1 MLRIP
6 GYSCKTRVSE
16 SRHALIYRGT
26 RLVDG
31 QPVILKQLAADY
43 PTPQA
48 QAGLRHEFELT
59 RRASASGAVSAA
71 LELLEYQG
79 RQVLVLEDIGGS
91 DLAELLAAGPLALD
105 DFFDWALAIVRA
117 LARLHRLRIAHNDLN
132 PRNIVCNCTTG
143 SLRLTDLGIAT
154 AFGAVQGSDSRLE
167 GSLTY
172 LAPEQSGRT
181 GRHQDYRSDFYAL
194 GVTFYEMLAGEPP
207 FRAQD
212 PLELVHAHL
221 AMRAPSLVERVPTVP
236 PMLAAL
242 VDKLMAKAAEE
253 RYQGCFGILRD
264 LQRCQAAHRAGERTP
279 FALGEQDPPAR
290 LVPVRT
296 LQGRGAPLRLLEEAL
311 ARATLGRSEAV
322 FVSGQS
328 GVGKS
333 ALVQAFVRRQGDRV
347 LLAHGKF
354 ETLGNGVP
362 YGALRQ
368 AVREL
373 VEIGQT
379 LDEAFA
385 DRLVEALGGNAGV
398 LTEVSPELASW
409 LGPQAP
415 VAELPPLQA
424 EQRFDEAV
432 IALLLAFAADS
443 RPLLLWLDDLQW
455 ADSPSLRLIERLL
468 ARGDQGPL
476 LLVATHR
483 EEQLAGSA
491 LERLLGAALIRNVS
505 LGPLSR
511 VEIERLIAELLPA
524 PAEDQAALASLCLD
538 KTLGNPF
545 FIEQLLRSLQQ
556 EGLLEFDGE
565 TGQWHWELARLQA
578 LDVYD
583 NVVDFMVGKLKDLPA
598 ATSQLL
604 QWAACLGTHFSS
616 DRLAALMAES
626 PADIRRRCQSLVQE
640 GLLTE
645 PEGGQAGEQTP
656 THYSFLH
663 DQVRH
668 AAHSLLAPAER
679 ERVHLRAGQ
688 LYLAEGSATRL
699 DAVSHLNLAVALI
712 ETPAERLQL
721 LELNLDAARKARQA
735 NAYPAAQDFLRT
747 AVALIDAA
755 AWESRHALLFQLHR
769 EWAEVAH
776 LCGDATEALRICELL
791 LPRARSTFEEA
802 GVRALQIDL
811 YSGLGRFTEALT
823 VAKAGI
829 QALDEPWPEAP
840 DAINQAIGAD
850 SAEVEAWLATRN
862 PAALL
867 DLPRMEDP
875 RAQLLIRLLGLLWG
889 PAINVDLPMSLLAV
903 MRIVKL
909 SIQYGNGDLSPFGYA
924 NYGSLLSAFH
934 GRYELGYQVGRL
946 AVDLVDRTGNLP
958 LKCKVYTM
966 FAVTN
971 SPWSS
976 PIADN
981 VALLREALAAG
992 QRTGEIIFTAY
1003 SAFHILKHLQ
1013 HAGAPLDDILGE
1025 TAEIERILLGIGDP
1039 NTLEIFTILR
1049 QSLRLLQGLT
1059 PSQETWDEEG
1069 QDEAALVR
1077 QMQDSGHVLCL
1088 NYYDFNKMQAAL
1100 LFRRLPQARQHAE
1113 AMEAS
1118 LAASFG
1124 WFSIAEHAF
1133 YQALI
1138 LLAEGELA
1146 GETLAKI
1153 ETAQERLSG
1162 WAAHCPE
1169 NFAHKRDLVAAER
1182 ARREGRAD
1190 AAMDLYEQALESA
1203 RLHGFRQGAALAE
1216 ELYGRFWLEQQRP
1229 RIARA
1234 YLQDAQRSY
1243 LHWGAAAKA
1252 QALENEFPHWLRV
1265 AEATPLTVQRTQAQS
1280 TSDIMRLDWLS
1291 VLKSL
1296 QTISN
1301 ELALDQLLARMM
1313 RIILEEGGAQH
1324 GLLLLPEGGR
1334 WLVQASVCSGA
1345 AEPKVL
1351 QGLPLALN
1359 EQDAGEGLV
1368 PLTLVSHVIRHR
1380 EPVILDDAA
1389 RAGRFVRDAYMRAR
1403 RPRSVCCLPVLRQN
1417 RLIGILYLE
1426 NNLLAQA
1433 FTPGRLQVLSILATQ
1448 AAISLEHAQIYE
1460 TLEQRVGERTLEL
1473 DQARIRAEE
1482 AAAAKSLFLATMSHE
1497 IRTPL
1502 NAVIGLSRLT
1512 LGTRLSGEQRGHVG
1526 KILDSGETL
1535 LSVINDVLDYSRNE
1549 AGGTQL
1555 EQLGFNLAKVLER
1568 TLNLCALKAHEKGV
1582 ELVLDCGPDIPLAL
1596 EGDPLRLQQ
1605 VLVNLLSN
1613 AVKFTERGH
1622 VLIRVGA
1629 VCEAGRAHFSLAV
1642 EDTGIGLTEAQQ
1654 AQLFQPFTQADG
1666 SISRR
1671 YGGTGLGLAI
1681 SRQLTELMGGTL
1693 DVHSEAGRGSC
1704 FTLRLTLPVV
1714 GEPERLP
1721 SQTPRQVLLVD
1732 DHGLARR
1739 TLGQRLREL
1748 GMQVVE
1754 AESTEQALAAMATS
1768 VFELAIVD
1776 WRLGGEDGL
1785 ALARQLR
1792 ARQPELAVTL
1802 LASPYEAEEVRSL
1815 GEDLPGLE
1823 LLDKPVTGPAVQR
1836 LLSGLGLAPVAAPT
1850 VGQSVVDLQGIR
1862 LLLVDDNAINRQVV
1876 IGFLQGS
1883 GILIDVA
1890 EDGQAALDQLE
1901 QQRYDL
1907 VLMDVHMPR
1916 LDGLSA
1922 TRELRT
1928 RPALA
1933 GLPVIAM
1940 TANGLPGDRERCLD
1954 AGMNDH
1960 LVKPLDP
1967 AELFRIIAAWANL
1980 EQLQRA
1986 ERKAVEEVVEV
1997 KEIGVLARA
2006 RASAVLEPES
2016 ALRLLRGSAELY
2028 EQLIRDFRV
2037 QQAELPGR
2045 ISAWRAADDV
2055 TALFE
2060 CAHGLQATAAYV
2072 GAIDLQEAAQR
2083 LTNRIRLAQPIG
2095 EDVRRLHA
2103 EAERCLA
2110 SLDEILVEVA
2120 GGEEGTV
2127 EELEALLE
2135 RLIALLQTSDFAAEE
2150 VLDTLLRAC
2159 VSTPHSADVVRIRE
2173 WVNEVEFEHAA
2184 DATADLLR
2192 RVRQA
2197 GQRSS

>member
-221 AMRAPSLVERVPTVP
+221 AMCAPSLVERVPTVP

-253 RYQGCFGILRD
+253 RYQGCFGILHD
-264 LQRCQAAHRAGERTP
+264 LQRCQAAHQAGERTP

-311 ARATLGRSEAV
+311 ARATLGRIEAV
-322 FVSGQS
+322 FVSGHS

-333 ALVQAFVRRQGDRV
+333 ALVQAFVRRQGERV

-354 ETLGNGVP
+354 ETLGSGAP
-362 YGALRQ
+362 YGPLRQ

-379 LDEAFA
+379 LGEAFA
-385 DRLVEALGGNAGV
+385 DRLIEALGGNAGV
-398 LTEVSPELASW
+398 LTDVSPELASW

-415 VAELPPLQA
+415 VAELPPQQA

-432 IALLLAFAADS
+432 LALLLAFAADT

-455 ADSPSLRLIERLL
+455 ADSASLRLIERLL

-491 LERLLGAALIRNVS
+491 LERLLGAALIRTLS

-524 PAEDQAALASLCLD
+524 PEEDQAALAGLCLD

-583 NVVDFMVGKLKDLPA
+583 NVVDFMVGKLQDLPA

-668 AAHSLLAPAER
+668 AAHSLLAPAAR

-747 AVALIDAA
+747 AVALIDEA
-755 AWESRHALLFQLHR
+755 AWKSRHVLLFQLYR

-776 LCGDATEALRICELL
+776 LCGDANEALRICEEL
-791 LPRARSTFEEA
+791 LPRARTTFEEA

-829 QALDEPWPEAP
+829 QVLDEPWPEAP
-840 DAINQAIGAD
+840 DDINQAIGAD
-850 SAEVEAWLATRN
+850 SAEVEAWLAARN

-1182 ARREGRAD
+1182 ARREGRVD

-1216 ELYGRFWLEQQRP
+1216 ELYGRFWLEQRRP
-1229 RIARA
+1229 RIART

-1252 QALENEFPHWLRV
+1252 QALENEFPHWLRA
-1265 AEATPLTVQRTQAQS
+1265 AEATALTVQRTQGQS
-1280 TSDIMRLDWLS
+1280 TSEMMRLDWLS

-1334 WLVQASVCSGA
+1334 WLVQASIGSGG

-1359 EQDAGEGLV
+1359 EQDAGESLV

-1389 RAGRFVRDAYMRAR
+1389 RAGRFVRDAYIRAR
-1403 RPRSVCCLPVLRQN
+1403 RPRSVCCLPVLRQG

-1433 FTPGRLQVLSILATQ
+1433 FTPGRLQVLGILATQ

-1460 TLEQRVGERTLEL
+1460 TLEQRVDERTREL

-1768 VFELAIVD
+1768 VFELAVVD
-1776 WRLGGEDGL
+1776 WRLGAEDGL

-1823 LLDKPVTGPAVQR
+1823 LLDKPATGPAVQR

-1997 KEIGVLARA
+1997 KEVGVLARA

-2016 ALRLLRGSAELY
+2016 ALRLLRGSAQLY

-2072 GAIDLQEAAQR
+2072 GALDLQEAAQR

-2135 RLIALLQTSDFAAEE
+2135 RLVGLLQTSDFAAEE

-2197 GQRSS
+2197 GSRSR

>member
-1 MLRIP
+1 MVKIP
-6 GYSCKTRVSE
+6 GYSCTARVSE
-16 SRHALIYRGT
+16 TRHALIYRGT
-26 RLVDG
+26 RLADG
-31 QPVILKQLAADY
+31 QPVILKLLAADY

-48 QAGLRHEFELT
+48 QAALRQEFELT

-71 LELLEYQG
+71 LELLEHEG
-79 RQVLVLEDIGGS
+79 RQVLVLEDIGGT
-91 DLAELLAAGPLALD
+91 DLAALLAERPLALD
-105 DFFDWALAIVRA
+105 EFFDWALAIVTA

-132 PRNIVCNCTTG
+132 PRNIVCNTATG
-143 SLRLTDLGIAT
+143 TLRLTDLGIAT
-154 AFGAVQGSDSRLE
+154 VFGTVSGTEARLE

-194 GVTFYEMLAGEPP
+194 GVTFYEMLCGEPP

-221 AMRAPSLVERVPTVP
+221 AMRAPSLVERVPGIP
-236 PMLAAL
+236 PRLALL

-264 LQRCQAAHRAGERTP
+264 LRLCQAALQTGNDP
-279 FALGEQDPPAR
+279 DFVLGELDPPAR
-290 LVPVRT
+290 LVPTRV
-296 LQGRGAPLRLLEEAL
+296 LQGRSAALQLLEEAL
-311 ARATLGRSEAV
+311 GRAAFGRIEAV
-322 FVSGQS
+322 FVSGSS

-333 ALVQAFVRRQGDRV
+333 ALVQAFARRQGERLV
-347 LLAHGKF
+347 MAHGKF
-354 ETLGNGVP
+354 DTLGSGVP

-368 AVREL
+368 ALKEL
-373 VEIGQT
+373 VEIGQA
-379 LDEAFA
+379 LDGDFA
-385 DRLVEALGGNAGV
+385 ERLVKALDGNAVV
-398 LTEVSPELASW
+398 LTDVSTELGAW
-409 LGPQAP
+409 LGPQPP
-415 VAELPPLQA
+415 VAELPPPQA
-424 EQRFDEAV
+424 EQRFDETM
-432 IALLLAFAADS
+432 IALLLAFASGA

-455 ADSPSLRLIERLL
+455 ADSASLRLVERLL
-468 ARGDQGPL
+468 SHGVQGPVM
-476 LLVATHR
+476 LVATHR
-483 EEQLAGSA
+483 EEQLAGTD
-491 LERLLGAALIRNVS
+491 LEKLRDTTQVRTLS
-505 LGPLSR
+505 LEPLSR

-524 PAEDQAALASLCLD
+524 PAEAQAALAGLCLD

-565 TGQWHWELARLQA
+565 RGQWHWELPRLQA
-578 LDVYD
+578 LEVYD
-583 NVVDFMVGKLKDLPA
+583 NVVDFMVGKLQDLPA
-598 ATSQLL
+598 STAELL
-604 QWAACLGTHFSS
+604 QWAACLGTSFSS
-616 DRLAALMAES
+616 DRLARLMAEA
-626 PADIRRRCQSLVQE
+626 PADIRRRCQALVQE

-645 PEGGQAGEQTP
+645 AETEAAEQAP
-656 THYSFLH
+656 TTYGFPH

-668 AAHSLLAPAER
+668 AAHSLLAPADR

-688 LYLAEGSATRL
+688 LYLAEGGAARL
-699 DAVSHLNLAVALI
+699 DAVPHLNLALALI
-712 ETPAERLQL
+712 EAPAERLQL
-721 LELNLDAARKARQA
+721 LELNLEAARKARQA
-735 NAYPAAQDFLRT
+735 NAYPAALGLLRT
-747 AVALIDAA
+747 AVTLIDEA
-755 AWESRHALLFQLHR
+755 AWSGRHVLLFQLHR

-776 LCGDATEALRICELL
+776 LCGDASEALRICELL
-791 LPRARSTFEEA
+791 LPRARTSLEEA

-811 YSGLGRFTEALT
+811 YSGLGRFGDALA
-823 VAKAGI
+823 VGVAGI
-829 QALDEPWPEAP
+829 QVLGEPWPQAP
-840 DAINQAIGAD
+840 ADIQQAIGAD
-850 SAEVEAWLATRN
+850 SAEVEAWLAERT
-862 PAALL
+862 PQALL
-867 DLPRMEDP
+867 DLPRMEEP

-934 GRYELGYQVGRL
+934 GRYALGYQVGRL

-976 PIADN
+976 PIVDN

-992 QRTGEIIFTAY
+992 QRSGEIIFTAY

-1013 HAGAPLDDILGE
+1013 HAGAPLDDILAEAG
-1025 TAEIERILLGIGDP
+1025 EIERILRGIGDP
-1039 NTLEIFTILR
+1039 NTLEIYTILC

-1059 PSQETWDEEG
+1059 PGQERWDEEG

-1118 LAASFG
+1118 LAATFG

-1138 LLAEGELA
+1138 LLAEGELSDA
-1146 GETLAKI
+1146 SLAKVQ
-1153 ETAQERLSG
+1153 AARERLAG
-1162 WAAHCPE
+1162 WASHCPE
-1169 NFAHKRDLVAAER
+1169 NFAHKRDLVDAEL
-1182 ARREGRAD
+1182 ARREGRAS
-1190 AAMDLYEQALESA
+1190 AAMDLYEQALTSA
-1203 RLHGFRQGAALAE
+1203 RLHGFRQSAALTE
-1216 ELYGRFWLEQQRP
+1216 ELYGRFWLEQSRP
-1229 RIARA
+1229 RIART

-1252 QALENEFPHWLRV
+1252 QALENEFPHWLR
-1265 AEATPLTVQRTQAQS
+1265 APDTGALTVQRTQGHVTAEM
-1280 TSDIMRLDWLS
+1280 MRLDWLS

-1313 RIILEEGGAQH
+1313 RIILEEGGAQQ

-1334 WLVQASVCSGA
+1334 WLVQASVSGSA
-1345 AEPKVL
+1345 AEPRVL
-1351 QGLPLALN
+1351 QGLPVALG
-1359 EQDAGEGLV
+1359 EQDASESQV
-1368 PLTLVSHVIRHR
+1368 PLTLVAHVIRNR

-1389 RAGRFVRDAYMRAR
+1389 RAGGFVRDAYIRAR
-1403 RPRSVCCLPVLRQN
+1403 RPRSVCCLPVLRQS

-1460 TLEQRVGERTLEL
+1460 TLEQRVAERTREV

-1482 AAAAKSLFLATMSHE
+1482 AGAAKSLFLATMSHE

-1512 LGTRLSGEQRGHVG
+1512 LGTRLSSEQRGHVG

-1535 LSVINDVLDYSRNE
+1535 LGVINDVLDYSRNE

-1555 EQLGFNLAKVLER
+1555 ERLSFNLGKVLER

-1613 AVKFTERGH
+1613 AVKFTEHGH

-1629 VCEAGRAHFSLAV
+1629 TCEGGRAHFSLAV

-1681 SRQLTELMGGTL
+1681 SRQLTELMGGSL

-1721 SQTPRQVLLVD
+1721 SQMPRRVLLVD
-1732 DHGLARR
+1732 DHSLARR
-1739 TLGQRLREL
+1739 IFGQRLREL

-1754 AESTEQALAAMATS
+1754 AESGEQALALVAKGAQA
-1768 VFELAIVD
+1768 FDLACVD
-1776 WRLGGEDGL
+1776 WRLGAEDGL
-1785 ALARQLR
+1785 LLARRLR
-1792 ARQPELAVTL
+1792 ERQAELALTI

-1815 GEDLPGLE
+1815 GEDLVGLE
-1823 LLDKPVTGPAVQR
+1823 LLDKPVTSPALQR
-1836 LLSGLGLAPVAAPT
+1836 LLSGLGLAPAMPPVL
-1850 VGQSVVDLQGIR
+1850 VQSPVDLQGIR

-1876 IGFLQGS
+1876 IGFLQGT
-1883 GILIDVA
+1883 GILIEVA
-1890 EDGQAALDQLE
+1890 EDGQAAIERLE
-1901 QQRYDL
+1901 TERYDL

-1922 TRELRT
+1922 TRLLRT

-1933 GLPVIAM
+1933 GLPIIAM

-1954 AGMNDH
+1954 AGMSDH
-1960 LVKPLDP
+1960 LVKPLEP
-1967 AELFRIIAAWANL
+1967 AELFRIIAAWANF

-1986 ERKAVEEVVEV
+1986 ERKAVTAAEDA
-1997 KEIGVLARA
+1997 GLLARA
-2006 RASAVLEPES
+2006 RGDGVFEPES
-2016 ALRLLRGSAELY
+2016 ALGLLRGNTELY
-2028 EQLIRDFRV
+2028 EQLVRDFRR
-2037 QQAELPGR
+2037 QHADLPSR
-2045 ISAWRAADDV
+2045 IAAWRAADDT

-2060 CAHGLQATAAYV
+2060 CAHALQSTAAYI
-2072 GAIDLQEAAQR
+2072 GAVALREVAQR
-2083 LTNRIRLAQPIG
+2083 LTKKIRLAQPIREEVGALHG
-2095 EDVRRLHA
+2095 EV
-2103 EAERCLA
+2103 ERCLA
-2110 SLDEILVEVA
+2110 ILDELLADMPRLAQEA
-2120 GGEEGTV
+2120 AAEK
-2127 EELEALLE
+2127 LETLLE
-2135 RLIALLQTSDFAAEE
+2135 QLAGLLQTSDFAAEAL
-2150 VLDTLLRAC
+2150 LDRLMKSGAN
-2159 VSTPHSADVVRIRE
+2159 HAHGADLVRIRE
-2173 WVNEVEFEHAA
+2173 WVDDVEFEHAA
-2184 DATADLLR
+2184 DATLDLLR

-2197 GQRSS
+2197 DQRSG

>member
-1 MLRIP
+1 
-6 GYSCKTRVSE
+6 VSE
-16 SRHALIYRGT
+16 TRHALIYRGT
-26 RLVDG
+26 RLADG

-48 QAGLRHEFELT
+48 QAALRQEFELT

-71 LELLEYQG
+71 LELLEHEG
-79 RQVLVLEDIGGS
+79 RQVLVLEDIGGT
-91 DLAELLAAGPLALD
+91 DLAALLTEGPLVLK
-105 DFFDWALAIVRA
+105 DFFDWALAIVTA

-132 PRNIVCNCTTG
+132 PRNIVCNTVTG
-143 SLRLTDLGIAT
+143 TLRLTDLGIAT
-154 AFGAVQGSDSRLE
+154 VFGTVSGGDTRLE

-194 GVTFYEMLAGEPP
+194 GVTFYEMLCGEPP

-221 AMRAPSLVERVPTVP
+221 AMRAPFLVERAPEIP
-236 PMLAAL
+236 PLLALL

-264 LQRCQAAHRAGERTP
+264 LQRCQADLQAGTNPDFRLAE
-279 FALGEQDPPAR
+279 LDPPAR
-290 LVPVRT
+290 LVPTRV
-296 LQGRGAPLRLLEEAL
+296 LQGRSAALRLLEEAQ
-311 ARATLGRSEAV
+311 ARASFGRIEAV
-322 FVSGQS
+322 FVSGSS

-333 ALVQAFVRRQGDRV
+333 ALVQAFVRSQGERLV
-347 LLAHGKF
+347 MAHGKF
-354 ETLGNGVP
+354 ETLGSGVP

-368 AVREL
+368 ALKEL
-373 VEIGQT
+373 VEIGQA
-379 LDEAFA
+379 LDGLAE
-385 DRLVEALGGNAGV
+385 RVIEALDGNAVV
-398 LTEVSPELASW
+398 LTDVSPELSLW
-409 LGPQAP
+409 LGPQPP
-415 VAELPPLQA
+415 VAELPPQQA
-424 EQRFDEAV
+424 EQRFDDAV
-432 IALLLAFAADS
+432 ITLLLAFASDA

-455 ADSPSLRLIERLL
+455 ADSASLRLIERLL
-468 ARGDQGPL
+468 SHGAQGPV

-483 EEQLAGSA
+483 EEQLAGSD
-491 LERLLGAALIRNVS
+491 LEKLRDAMQVRTLS
-505 LGPLSR
+505 LEPLSR
-511 VEIERLIAELLPA
+511 VEIERLIAEVLPA
-524 PAEDQAALASLCLD
+524 PAEAQAALAGLCLD

-565 TGQWHWELARLQA
+565 RGQWCWELPRLQA
-578 LDVYD
+578 LEVYD
-583 NVVDFMVGKLKDLPA
+583 NVVDFMVGKLQDLPGPTA
-598 ATSQLL
+598 ELL
-604 QWAACLGTHFSS
+604 QWAACLGTSFSS
-616 DRLAALMAES
+616 DRLALLLAEA
-626 PADIRRRCQSLVQE
+626 PEEVRRRCQALVQE

-645 PEGGQAGEQTP
+645 AEAAEHAP
-656 THYSFLH
+656 TTYSFPH

-668 AAHSLLAPAER
+668 AAHSLLAPADR

-688 LYLAEGSATRL
+688 LYLAEGGAARL
-699 DAVSHLNLAVALI
+699 DAVTHFNLALALMQ
-712 ETPAERLQL
+712 TPAERLQL
-721 LELNLDAARKARQA
+721 LELNLEAARKARQA
-735 NAYPAAQDFLRT
+735 NAYPAALEFLRT
-747 AVALIDAA
+747 AVTLIDEA
-755 AWESRHALLFQLHR
+755 AWSSRHVLLFQLYR
-769 EWAEVAH
+769 EWAEVTH
-776 LCGDATEALRICELL
+776 LCGDAGEALRICELL
-791 LPRARSTFEEA
+791 LPRARTSFEEA

-811 YSGLGRFTEALT
+811 FSGLGRFGDA
-823 VAKAGI
+823 VAVAVAGV
-829 QALDEPWPEAP
+829 QVLGEPWPQAP
-840 DAINQAIGAD
+840 DDIQQAIGTD
-850 SAEVEAWLATRN
+850 SAEVEAWLAERT

-981 VALLREALAAG
+981 VPLLREALAAG
-992 QRTGEIIFTAY
+992 QRSGEIIFTAY

-1013 HAGAPLDDILGE
+1013 HAGAPLDDIL
-1025 TAEIERILLGIGDP
+1025 AEAGDIERILCAIGDP
-1039 NTLEIFTILR
+1039 NTLEIYTILC

-1059 PSQETWDEEG
+1059 PGQETWDGEG

-1118 LAASFG
+1118 LAATFG

-1138 LLAEGELA
+1138 LLAEGELSGA
-1146 GETLAKI
+1146 SLAKVQ
-1153 ETAQERLSG
+1153 AARERLAG
-1162 WAAHCPE
+1162 WASHCPE
-1169 NFAHKRDLVAAER
+1169 NFAHKRDLVDAEL
-1182 ARREGRAD
+1182 ARREGRAS
-1190 AAMDLYEQALESA
+1190 AAMDLYERALTSA
-1203 RLHGFRQGAALAE
+1203 RLHGFRQGAALTE
-1216 ELYGRFWLEQQRP
+1216 ELYGRFWLEQNRP
-1229 RIARA
+1229 RIART

-1243 LHWGAAAKA
+1243 LHWGAVAKA

-1265 AEATPLTVQRTQAQS
+1265 PETSALTVQRTQGQS
-1280 TSDIMRLDWLS
+1280 TGEMMRLDWLS

-1296 QTISN
+1296 QAISN

-1313 RIILEEGGAQH
+1313 RIILEEGGAQQ

-1334 WLVQASVCSGA
+1334 WLVQASVCSGS

-1351 QGLPLALN
+1351 QGLPVALG
-1359 EQDAGEGLV
+1359 EQDASESQV
-1368 PLTLVSHVIRHR
+1368 PLTLVAHVIRHR

-1389 RAGRFVRDAYMRAR
+1389 CAGGFVRDAYIRAR
-1403 RPRSVCCLPVLRQN
+1403 RPRSICCLPVLRQS

-1460 TLEQRVGERTLEL
+1460 TLEQRVAERTREV

-1535 LSVINDVLDYSRNE
+1535 LGVINDVLDYSRNE

-1555 EQLGFNLAKVLER
+1555 EQLGFNLGKVLER

-1629 VCEAGRAHFSLAV
+1629 TCEGGRAHFSLAV

-1693 DVHSEAGRGSC
+1693 DVQSEAGRGSC

-1714 GEPERLP
+1714 GVPERLA
-1721 SQTPRQVLLVD
+1721 SQTPRRVLLVD
-1732 DHGLARR
+1732 DHSLARR
-1739 TLGQRLREL
+1739 ILGQRLREL

-1754 AESTEQALAAMATS
+1754 AESGEQALPLVASAAQA
-1768 VFELAIVD
+1768 FELAFVD
-1776 WRLGGEDGL
+1776 WRLGAGDGL
-1785 ALARQLR
+1785 ALARGLR
-1792 ARQPELAVTL
+1792 ELQPGLAL
-1802 LASPYEAEEVRSL
+1802 AILASPYEAEEVRSL
-1815 GEDLPGLE
+1815 GEDLAGLE
-1823 LLDKPVTGPAVQR
+1823 LLDKPVTGPALQR
-1836 LLSGLGLAPVAAPT
+1836 LLAGLGLAPAMPPALV
-1850 VGQSVVDLQGIR
+1850 QSPVDLQGIR

-1876 IGFLQGS
+1876 IGFLQGT
-1883 GILIDVA
+1883 GILIEVA
-1890 EDGQAALDQLE
+1890 EDGQAAVERLASE
-1901 QQRYDL
+1901 HYDL

-1922 TRELRT
+1922 TRLLRT
-1928 RPALA
+1928 QPALA
-1933 GLPVIAM
+1933 RLPIIAM
-1940 TANGLPGDRERCLD
+1940 TANGLPGDRERCLE

-1967 AELFRIIAAWANL
+1967 AELFRIIAAWATL

-1986 ERKAVEEVVEV
+1986 ERKAVAAADEVGPLERVRDA
-1997 KEIGVLARA
+1997 GVF
-2006 RASAVLEPES
+2006 EPEA
-2016 ALRLLRGSAELY
+2016 ALSLLRGNTKLY
-2028 EQLIRDFRV
+2028 EQLVRDFRL
-2037 QQAELPGR
+2037 QHAELPRR
-2045 ISAWRAADDV
+2045 IAAWRAADDT

-2060 CAHGLQATAAYV
+2060 CAHAMQSTAAYI
-2072 GAIDLQEAAQR
+2072 GATALREAAQR
-2083 LTNRIRLAQPIG
+2083 LTTRIRLAQPIR
-2095 EDVRRLHA
+2095 EDIGRLHL
-2103 EAERCLA
+2103 EVERCLA
-2110 SLDEILVEVA
+2110 TLDELLASTPGLAQQAATEN
-2120 GGEEGTV
+2120 
-2127 EELEALLE
+2127 LETLLE
-2135 RLIALLQTSDFAAEE
+2135 RLVGLLQTSDFAAEAL
-2150 VLDTLLRAC
+2150 LDRLMGAG
-2159 VSTPHSADVVRIRE
+2159 VSTLHGADLVRIRD
-2173 WVNEVEFEHAA
+2173 WVDDVEFEHAA
-2184 DATADLLR
+2184 DATLDLLR

-2197 GQRSS
+2197 NQQSG

>member
-6 GYSCKTRVSE
+6 GYSCKAQVSE

-26 RLVDG
+26 RLDDG
-31 QPVILKQLAADY
+31 QPVILKLLAADY

-48 QAGLRHEFELT
+48 QAGLRQEFELT

-71 LELLEYQG
+71 LELIEHDG
-79 RQVLVLEDIGGS
+79 RQVLVLKDIGGT
-91 DLAELLAAGPLALD
+91 DLAALLAKGPMPLD
-105 DFFDWALAIVRA
+105 DFFDWALAMVRA

-132 PRNIVCNCTTG
+132 PHNIVCNVATG
-143 SLRLTDLGIAT
+143 TLRLTDLGIAT
-154 AFGAVQGSDSRLE
+154 EFGAVGSGEARLE

-194 GVTFYEMLAGEPP
+194 GVTFYEMLCGEPP

-212 PLELVHAHL
+212 PLELLHAHL
-221 AMRAPSLVERVPTVP
+221 AMQPQPLAERVPGIP

-242 VDKLMAKAAEE
+242 VEKLMAKAAEE

-264 LQRCQAAHRAGERTP
+264 LQRCQANLQAASPEA
-279 FALGEQDPPAR
+279 FVLGSEDPPAR
-290 LVPVRT
+290 LLPARS
-296 LQGRGAPLRLLEEAL
+296 LQGRAKALRGLDEAL
-311 ARATLGRSEAV
+311 ARATLGQVEAV
-322 FVSGQS
+322 FVRGTS

-333 ALVQAFVRRQGDRV
+333 ALVQAFVRRQGERLV
-347 LLAHGKF
+347 MVHGKF
-354 ETLGNGVP
+354 ETLGSGVP

-368 AVREL
+368 ALKEL
-373 VEIGQT
+373 VEVGQVLGAAFT
-379 LDEAFA
+379 ERLLGLLD
-385 DRLVEALGGNAGV
+385 GNAVV
-398 LTEVSPELASW
+398 LTEASPELAAW
-409 LGPQAP
+409 LGPQPA
-415 VAELPPLQA
+415 VAELPPQQA
-424 EQRFDEAV
+424 EQRFDEAA
-432 IALLLAFAADS
+432 ITLLLAFAASD

-455 ADSPSLRLIERLL
+455 ADTASLRLLERLL
-468 ARGDQGPL
+468 SRSQAGSL

-483 EEQLAGSA
+483 EEQLAGSP
-491 LERLLGAALIRNVS
+491 LERLLGTLPIRTLALE
-505 LGPLSR
+505 PLSR
-511 VEIERLIAELLPA
+511 EEIERLIAEILPA
-524 PAEDQAALASLCLD
+524 PAADQAALAGLCLD

-565 TGQWHWELARLQA
+565 RGQWYWELPRLQA
-578 LDVYD
+578 LEVYD
-583 NVVDFMVGKLKDLPA
+583 NVVDFMVGKLQELPP
-598 ATSQLL
+598 ATAQLL
-604 QWAACLGTHFSS
+604 QWAACLGTVFSS
-616 DRLAALMAES
+616 ERLAALMGEA
-626 PADIRRRCQSLVQE
+626 PAAIRRLCQVLVQE
-640 GLLTE
+640 GLLNDVS
-645 PEGGQAGEQTP
+645 GERAAADAP
-656 THYSFLH
+656 ISFSFPH

-668 AAHSLLAPAER
+668 AAHSLLAPTER
-679 ERVHLRAGQ
+679 ERVHLRAGR
-688 LYLAEGSATRL
+688 LCLAEGGAAQL
-699 DAVSHLNLAVALI
+699 EAVSHLNLAIALLQG
-712 ETPAERLQL
+712 PGERLQL
-721 LELNLDAARKARQA
+721 LELNLEAARQARQA
-735 NAYPAAQDFLRT
+735 NAYPAALEFLRT
-747 AVALIDAA
+747 AVTLIDEA
-755 AWESRHALLFQLHR
+755 AWSGRHVLLFQLHR
-769 EWAEVAH
+769 EWAELAH
-776 LCGDATEALRICELL
+776 LCGDALEALRICELL
-791 LPRARSTFEEA
+791 LPRARTSFEEA

-811 YSGLGRFTEALT
+811 FSGLGRFAEALAVG
-823 VAKAGI
+823 VAGVRV
-829 QALDEPWPEAP
+829 LGEPWPETPA
-840 DAINQAIGAD
+840 DINQAIGAD
-850 SAEVEAWLATRN
+850 SAEVDAWLAAHT

-867 DLPRMEDP
+867 ELPTMDDP

-981 VALLREALAAG
+981 VPLLREALAAG
-992 QRTGEIIFTAY
+992 QRSGEIIFTAY
-1003 SAFHILKHLQ
+1003 SAFHILKHRQ

-1025 TAEIERILLGIGDP
+1025 TGEIEPILRGIGDP
-1039 NTLEIFTILR
+1039 NTLAVFTILR

-1059 PSQETWDEEG
+1059 PSQERWDEEG

-1088 NYYDFNKMQAAL
+1088 NYYDFNKMQTAF
-1100 LFRRLPQARQHAE
+1100 LFRRLPAARRHA
-1113 AMEAS
+1113 ASMEAS
-1118 LAASFG
+1118 LAATFG

-1138 LLAEGELA
+1138 LLAADVLTDAERAKVQAAREQLA
-1146 GETLAKI
+1146 G
-1153 ETAQERLSG
+1153 
-1162 WAAHCPE
+1162 WATHCPE
-1169 NFAHKRDLVAAER
+1169 NFAHKRDLVDAEL
-1182 ARREGRAD
+1182 ARHAGRVE
-1190 AAMDLYEQALESA
+1190 AAMDLYEQALGSA
-1203 RLHGFRQGAALAE
+1203 RLQGFRQGAALAE
-1216 ELYGRFWLEQQRP
+1216 ELYGRFWLAQERP
-1229 RIARA
+1229 RLART

-1265 AEATPLTVQRTQAQS
+1265 AETSALTVQRTHGQS
-1280 TSDIMRLDWLS
+1280 TSEMMRLDWLS

-1334 WLVQASVCSGA
+1334 WLVQASVCSNA

-1351 QGLPLALN
+1351 QGLPVALG
-1359 EQDAGEGLV
+1359 EQDLGESLV

-1380 EPVILDDAA
+1380 EAVILDDAA
-1389 RAGRFVRDAYMRAR
+1389 VAGRFVRDSYIRAR
-1403 RPRSVCCLPVLRQN
+1403 RPRSICCLPVLRQG
-1417 RLIGILYLE
+1417 RLIGVLYLE

-1433 FTPGRLQVLSILATQ
+1433 FTPGRLQVLNILATQ

-1460 TLEQRVGERTLEL
+1460 TLEQRVAERTREL

-1482 AAAAKSLFLATMSHE
+1482 AATAKSLFLATMSHE

-1512 LGTRLSGEQRGHVG
+1512 LGTRLSAEQRGHVG
-1526 KILDSGETL
+1526 KILDSGESL
-1535 LSVINDVLDYSRNE
+1535 LGVINDVLDYSRNE

-1555 EQLGFNLAKVLER
+1555 EQLAFNLGKVLER
-1568 TLNLCALKAHEKGV
+1568 TLNLCTLKAHEKGV
-1582 ELVLDCGPDIPLAL
+1582 ELILDCGPDIPLQL

-1613 AVKFTERGH
+1613 AVKFTEAGH
-1622 VLIRVGA
+1622 VLIRIGA
-1629 VCEAGRAHFSLAV
+1629 VRQGGQARFSIAV
-1642 EDTGIGLTEAQQ
+1642 EDTGIGMTEAQL

-1681 SRQLTELMGGTL
+1681 SRQLTELMGGSLT
-1693 DVHSEAGRGSC
+1693 VRSEAGRGSC
-1704 FTLRLTLPVV
+1704 FTLQLSLPVL

-1721 SQTPRQVLLVD
+1721 SQAARRVLLVD
-1732 DHGLARR
+1732 DHDLARR
-1739 TLGQRLREL
+1739 ILAQRLREL
-1748 GMQVVE
+1748 GMQVRE
-1754 AESTEQALAAMATS
+1754 AASSAQALAAMTS
-1768 VFELAIVD
+1768 GPAAFELAIVD
-1776 WRLGGEDGL
+1776 RRLGAEDGL
-1785 ALARQLR
+1785 ALARHLR
-1792 ARQPELAVTL
+1792 ERQPGLPLAL
-1802 LASPYEAEEVRSL
+1802 LASPYEAEEVRGL
-1815 GEDLPGLE
+1815 AADLLGLE
-1823 LLDKPVTGPAVQR
+1823 LLDKPVAGPGLQR
-1836 LLSGLGLAPVAAPT
+1836 LLAGLGLAPAKAPALGLT
-1850 VGQSVVDLQGIR
+1850 AVDLQGIR

-1876 IGFLQGS
+1876 IGFLQGT
-1883 GILIDVA
+1883 GIHIEVA
-1890 EDGQAALDQLE
+1890 EDGQAALDRLE
-1901 QQRYDL
+1901 HEAYDL

-1922 TRELRT
+1922 TRRLRE

-1933 GLPVIAM
+1933 RLPVIAM
-1940 TANGLPGDRERCLD
+1940 TANGLPGDRERCLE

-1967 AELFRIIAAWANL
+1967 NELFRIIAAWASL

-1986 ERKAVEEVVEV
+1986 ERKVAAEASEAS
-1997 KEIGVLARA
+1997 LLMRA
-2006 RASAVLEPES
+2006 RSSATLEPEA
-2016 ALRLLRGSAELY
+2016 ALRLLRGNTELY
-2028 EQLIRDFRV
+2028 EQLVRDFRV
-2037 QQAELPGR
+2037 QQADLPSR
-2045 ISAWRAADDV
+2045 IVAWRKADDV
-2055 TALFE
+2055 AGLFE
-2060 CAHGLQATAAYV
+2060 CAHALQSTAAYV
-2072 GAIDLQEAAQR
+2072 GATALQEAAQR
-2083 LTNRIRLAQPIG
+2083 LTQRIRLAQPLG
-2095 EDVRRLHA
+2095 EEIRVLHD

-2110 SLDEILVEVA
+2110 SLDELLVDSAQTETA
-2120 GGEEGTV
+2120 APAEGLV
-2127 EELEALLE
+2127 ALLE
-2135 RLIALLQTSDFAAEE
+2135 QLVELLRHSDFAAEG
-2150 VLDTLLRAC
+2150 VLDRLVAL
-2159 VSTPHSADVVRIRE
+2159 SADLPQGAEVARIRE
-2173 WVNEVEFEHAA
+2173 WVEDVEFEHAT
-2184 DATADLLR
+2184 DATLDLLR
-2192 RVRQA
+2192 RVRQLEQQS
-2197 GQRSS
+2197 G

>member
-6 GYSCKTRVSE
+6 GYSCKAKVSE

-26 RLVDG
+26 RLDDG
-31 QPVILKQLAADY
+31 QPVILKLLAADY

-48 QAGLRHEFELT
+48 QAGLRQEFELT

-71 LELLEYQG
+71 LDLVDYDG
-79 RQVLVLEDIGGS
+79 RQVLVLEDIGGT
-91 DLAELLAAGPLALD
+91 DLAALLDRGPLALE

-132 PRNIVCNCTTG
+132 PRNIVCNGGTG
-143 SLRLTDLGIAT
+143 TLRLTDLGIAT
-154 AFGAVQGSDSRLE
+154 EFGAVGSGEIRLE

-194 GVTFYEMLAGEPP
+194 GVTFYEMLCGEPP

-221 AMRAPSLVERVPTVP
+221 AMRPPALAERVPGIS
-236 PMLAAL
+236 AGL
-242 VDKLMAKAAEE
+242 VAVVEKLMAKAAEE

-264 LQRCQAAHRAGERTP
+264 LQRCQANWQAGRDEAFVP
-279 FALGEQDPPAR
+279 GSEDPPAR
-290 LVPVRT
+290 LVMSRS
-296 LQGRGAPLRLLEEAL
+296 LQGRATALRLLDEAL
-311 ARATLGRSEAV
+311 ARVTLGQVEGV
-322 FVSGQS
+322 FVRGAS

-333 ALVQAFVRRQGDRV
+333 ALIQAFVRHHGERMIV
-347 LLAHGKF
+347 VHGKF
-354 ETLGNGVP
+354 EALGSAVP
-362 YGALRQ
+362 YSALRQ
-368 AVREL
+368 AVKEL
-373 VEIGQT
+373 VELGQT
-379 LDEAFA
+379 LGADFA
-385 DRLVEALGGNAGV
+385 ERLLGLLEGNAVV
-398 LTEVSPELASW
+398 LTDVSPELAAW
-409 LGPQAP
+409 LGPQPP

-424 EQRFDEAV
+424 EQRFDDAV
-432 IALLLAFAADS
+432 SALLLAFATHD

-455 ADSPSLRLIERLL
+455 ADAASLRLIERLL
-468 ARGDQGPL
+468 SRRHPGSQ
-476 LLVATHR
+476 LLVATLRDEH
-483 EEQLAGSA
+483 LADSPLG
-491 LERLLGAALIRNVS
+491 RLVTTAPIRNLT

-511 VEIERLIAELLPA
+511 EDIERLIADILPA
-524 PAEDQAALASLCLD
+524 PAADQAALAGLCLD

-565 TGQWHWELARLQA
+565 HGQWHWELPRLQA

-583 NVVDFMVGKLKDLPA
+583 NVVDFMVGKLQDLPP

-604 QWAACLGTHFSS
+604 QWAACLGTVFSS
-616 DRLAALMAES
+616 ERLAALIAEE
-626 PADIRRRCQSLVQE
+626 PATIRRLCQVLVQE

-645 PEGGQAGEQTP
+645 AGAGGDGAP
-656 THYSFLH
+656 TFFSFPH

-668 AAHSLLAPAER
+668 AAHSLLPPDER
-679 ERVHLRAGQ
+679 QRVHLRAGQ
-688 LYLAEGSATRL
+688 LYLAEGGKARL
-699 DAVSHLNLAVALI
+699 EAVSHLNLALALI
-712 ETPAERLQL
+712 ETSAERLQL
-721 LELNLDAARKARQA
+721 LELNLEAARRTRQA
-735 NAYPAAQDFLRT
+735 NAYPAALEFLRT
-747 AVALIDAA
+747 AVTLIDEA
-755 AWESRHALLFQLHR
+755 AWSGRHVLLFQLHR
-769 EWAEVAH
+769 EWAELAH
-776 LCGDATEALRICELL
+776 LCGDALEALRICELL
-791 LPRARSTFEEA
+791 LPRARTSLEEA

-811 YSGLGRFTEALT
+811 FSGLGRFAEALAVG
-823 VAKAGI
+823 VAGVR
-829 QALDEPWPEAP
+829 ALDEPWPEDPA
-840 DAINQAIGAD
+840 DINQAIGAD
-850 SAEVEAWLATRN
+850 SAEVDAWLAARS

-867 DLPRMEDP
+867 DLPTMDDP

-981 VALLREALAAG
+981 VPLLREALAAG
-992 QRTGEIIFTAY
+992 QCTGEIIFTAY

-1013 HAGAPLDDILGE
+1013 HAGAPLDDIL
-1025 TAEIERILLGIGDP
+1025 AEATLIEPILQGIGDP

-1049 QSLRLLQGLT
+1049 QTLRLLQGLT
-1059 PSQETWDEEG
+1059 PSQERWDEEG

-1088 NYYDFNKMQAAL
+1088 NYYDFNKMQAAF
-1100 LFRRLPQARQHAE
+1100 LFRRLPAARQHAE

-1118 LAASFG
+1118 LAATFG

-1138 LLAEGELA
+1138 LLAGDELA
-1146 GETLAKI
+1146 EAELAKV
-1153 ETAQERLSG
+1153 EAARERLAG
-1162 WAAHCPE
+1162 WATHCPE
-1169 NFAHKRDLVAAER
+1169 NFAHKRDLVDAEL
-1182 ARREGRAD
+1182 ARHAGRTE
-1190 AAMDLYEQALESA
+1190 AAMDRYEQALESA
-1203 RLHGFRQGAALAE
+1203 RVHGFRQGAALAE
-1216 ELYGRFWLEQQRP
+1216 ELYGRFWLAQGRS
-1229 RIARA
+1229 RLART

-1252 QALENEFPHWLRV
+1252 AALENEFPHWLRV
-1265 AEATPLTVQRTQAQS
+1265 AETRSLTVQRTHDQ
-1280 TSDIMRLDWLS
+1280 TTGEMMRLDWLS

-1296 QTISN
+1296 QAISN

-1313 RIILEEGGAQH
+1313 RIILEEGGAQR

-1334 WLVQASVCSGA
+1334 WLVQASVCGGA
-1345 AEPKVL
+1345 AEPEVL
-1351 QGLPLALN
+1351 QGLPVALG
-1359 EQDAGEGLV
+1359 EQDIGESLV
-1368 PLTLVSHVIRHR
+1368 PLTLVSHVIRNR
-1380 EPVILDDAA
+1380 EAVILDDAA
-1389 RAGRFVRDAYMRAR
+1389 SAGRFVRDSYIRAR
-1403 RPRSVCCLPVLRQN
+1403 RPRSICCMPVLRQG
-1417 RLIGILYLE
+1417 RLIGVLYLE

-1460 TLEQRVGERTLEL
+1460 TLEQRVAERTLEL

-1482 AAAAKSLFLATMSHE
+1482 AATAKSLFLATMSHE

-1526 KILDSGETL
+1526 KILDSGESL
-1535 LSVINDVLDYSRNE
+1535 LGVINDVLDYSRNE
-1549 AGGTQL
+1549 AGGTRL
-1555 EQLGFNLAKVLER
+1555 EQLAFNLGKVLER

-1582 ELVLDCGPDIPLAL
+1582 ELVLDCGPDIPLQL

-1613 AVKFTERGH
+1613 AVKFTEAGH

-1629 VCEAGRAHFSLAV
+1629 TREGARARLSIAV
-1642 EDTGIGLTEAQQ
+1642 EDTGIGMTEAQLG
-1654 AQLFQPFTQADG
+1654 QLFQPFTQADG

-1681 SRQLTELMGGTL
+1681 SRQLTDLMGGSL
-1693 DVHSEAGRGSC
+1693 EVHSEAGRGSC
-1704 FTLRLTLPVV
+1704 FTLQLTLPVT

-1721 SQTPRQVLLVD
+1721 SQLARRVLLVD
-1732 DHGLARR
+1732 DHALARR
-1739 TLGQRLREL
+1739 ILGQRLREL
-1748 GMQVVE
+1748 GMQVRE
-1754 AESTEQALAAMATS
+1754 AESAAQALAAVTTGNEA
-1768 VFELAIVD
+1768 FELAIVD
-1776 WRLGGEDGL
+1776 WRLGAEDGL
-1785 ALARQLR
+1785 VLARRLR
-1792 ARQPELAVTL
+1792 ECQPGLPLAM
-1802 LASPYEAEEVRSL
+1802 LASPYEAEELRSL
-1815 GEDLPGLE
+1815 GEDIVGLE
-1823 LLDKPVTGPAVQR
+1823 LLDKPITAPVPQR
-1836 LLSGLGLAPVAAPT
+1836 LLAGLGLAPAMAPT
-1850 VGQSVVDLQGIR
+1850 RGQTAIDLQGIR

-1876 IGFLQGS
+1876 IGFLQGT
-1883 GILIDVA
+1883 GIHIEVA
-1890 EDGQAALDQLE
+1890 EDGQAALDRLE
-1901 QQRYDL
+1901 HETYDL

-1922 TRELRT
+1922 TRLLRG

-1933 GLPVIAM
+1933 RLPVIAM
-1940 TANGLPGDRERCLD
+1940 TANGLPGDRERCLE

-1967 AELFRIIAAWANL
+1967 NELFRIIAAWASL
-1980 EQLQRA
+1980 EQLERA
-1986 ERKAVEEVVEV
+1986 ERKAVADVNQAS
-1997 KEIGVLARA
+1997 LLTRA
-2006 RASAVLEPES
+2006 RGTAALEPES
-2016 ALRLLRGSAELY
+2016 ALRLLRGNTELY
-2028 EQLIRDFRV
+2028 EQLVRDFRA
-2037 QQAELPGR
+2037 QQADLPGR
-2045 ISAWRAADDV
+2045 IAAWRAADDV
-2055 TALFE
+2055 AGLFE
-2060 CAHGLQATAAYV
+2060 CAHALQSSAAYV
-2072 GAIDLQEAAQR
+2072 GATALQEAAQR
-2083 LTNRIRLAQPIG
+2083 LTKRIRLAQPLG
-2095 EDVRRLHA
+2095 EEIRLLQV

-2110 SLDEILVEVA
+2110 SLDELLVEDEQQRPEA
-2120 GGEEGTV
+2120 SAEG
-2127 EELEALLE
+2127 LEAMLEGLVGLL
-2135 RLIALLQTSDFAAEE
+2135 RASDFAAEGM
-2150 VLDTLLRAC
+2150 LDRLVERCA
-2159 VSTPHSADVVRIRE
+2159 STPHGADVTRIRE
-2173 WVNEVEFEHAA
+2173 WVDDVEFEHAA
-2184 DATADLLR
+2184 DATLDLLR
-2192 RVRQA
+2192 RVRQS
-2197 GQRSS
+2197 GQRSG

>member
-1 MLRIP
+1 
-6 GYSCKTRVSE
+6 
-16 SRHALIYRGT
+16 
-26 RLVDG
+26 
-31 QPVILKQLAADY
+31 
-43 PTPQA
+43 
-48 QAGLRHEFELT
+48 
-59 RRASASGAVSAA
+59 
-71 LELLEYQG
+71 
-79 RQVLVLEDIGGS
+79 
-91 DLAELLAAGPLALD
+91 
-105 DFFDWALAIVRA
+105 
-117 LARLHRLRIAHNDLN
+117 
-132 PRNIVCNCTTG
+132 
-143 SLRLTDLGIAT
+143 
-154 AFGAVQGSDSRLE
+154 
-167 GSLTY
+167 
-172 LAPEQSGRT
+172 
-181 GRHQDYRSDFYAL
+181 
-194 GVTFYEMLAGEPP
+194 
-207 FRAQD
+207 
-212 PLELVHAHL
+212 
-221 AMRAPSLVERVPTVP
+221 
-236 PMLAAL
+236 
-242 VDKLMAKAAEE
+242 
-253 RYQGCFGILRD
+253 
-264 LQRCQAAHRAGERTP
+264 
-279 FALGEQDPPAR
+279 
-290 LVPVRT
+290 
-296 LQGRGAPLRLLEEAL
+296 
-311 ARATLGRSEAV
+311 
-322 FVSGQS
+322 
-328 GVGKS
+328 
-333 ALVQAFVRRQGDRV
+333 
-347 LLAHGKF
+347 
-354 ETLGNGVP
+354 
-362 YGALRQ
+362 
-368 AVREL
+368 
-373 VEIGQT
+373 
-379 LDEAFA
+379 
-385 DRLVEALGGNAGV
+385 
-398 LTEVSPELASW
+398 
-409 LGPQAP
+409 
-415 VAELPPLQA
+415 
-424 EQRFDEAV
+424 
-432 IALLLAFAADS
+432 
-443 RPLLLWLDDLQW
+443 
-455 ADSPSLRLIERLL
+455 
-468 ARGDQGPL
+468 
-476 LLVATHR
+476 
-483 EEQLAGSA
+483 
-491 LERLLGAALIRNVS
+491 LLGAALIRNVS

-524 PAEDQAALASLCLD
+524 PAEDQAALATLCLD

-776 LCGDATEALRICELL
+776 LCGDANEALRICELL

-1153 ETAQERLSG
+1153 ETAQDRLSG

-1229 RIARA
+1229 RIART

-1368 PLTLVSHVIRHR
+1368 PLTLVSHVIRHL

-1721 SQTPRQVLLVD
+1721 SQTPRQVLLVN

-1776 WRLGGEDGL
+1776 WRLGGEGGL

-2197 GQRSS
+2197 GSRSR

>member
-26 RLVDG
+26 RLADG

-79 RQVLVLEDIGGS
+79 RQVLVLEDIGGT
-91 DLAELLAAGPLALD
+91 DLAGLLAAGPLALD

-154 AFGAVQGSDSRLE
+154 AFGTVQGSDARLE

-253 RYQGCFGILRD
+253 RYQGCYGILRD
-264 LQRCQAAHRAGERTP
+264 LQRCQAAHQAGERGG

-290 LVPVRT
+290 LMPVRT

-311 ARATLGRSEAV
+311 ARATLGRIEAV
-322 FVSGQS
+322 FVSGSS

-333 ALVQAFVRRQGDRV
+333 ALVQSFVRRQGERV

-354 ETLGNGVP
+354 ETLGSGVP

-373 VEIGQT
+373 VEVGQS
-379 LDEAFA
+379 LGEAFA

-398 LTEVSPELASW
+398 LTEVSPELATW

-432 IALLLAFAADS
+432 IALLLAFAVDT

-455 ADSPSLRLIERLL
+455 ADSASLRLIERLL
-468 ARGDQGPL
+468 ARTDQGPL

-491 LERLLGAALIRNVS
+491 LERLLGAALIRTLS

-524 PAEDQAALASLCLD
+524 PAAEQAALAGLCLD

-565 TGQWHWELARLQA
+565 QGQWHWELARLQA

-583 NVVDFMVGKLKDLPA
+583 NVVDFMVGKLKELPA
-598 ATSQLL
+598 STSQLL

-626 PADIRRRCQSLVQE
+626 PADIRRLCQSLVQE

-645 PEGGQAGEQTP
+645 PEGGPAGEQTP

-699 DAVSHLNLAVALI
+699 DAVNHLNLALALI

-735 NAYPAAQDFLRT
+735 NAYPAAQEFLRT
-747 AVALIDAA
+747 AVALIDDA
-755 AWESRHALLFQLHR
+755 AWESRHELLFQLHR

-776 LCGDATEALRICELL
+776 LCGDANEALRICEVL
-791 LPRARSTFEEA
+791 LPRALTIFEEA

-811 YSGLGRFTEALT
+811 YSGLGRFTEALV
-823 VAKAGI
+823 VAKAGL
-829 QALDEPWPEAP
+829 QVLDEPWPEAP

-850 SAEVEAWLATRN
+850 SAEVEAWLAERS

-1059 PSQETWDEEG
+1059 PGQESWDEEG

-1146 GETLAKI
+1146 GEALAKVEI
-1153 ETAQERLSG
+1153 AQERLNG

-1182 ARREGRAD
+1182 ARREGRVE

-1203 RLHGFRQGAALAE
+1203 RLHGFRQGAALTE

-1229 RIARA
+1229 RIART

-1252 QALENEFPHWLRV
+1252 QALENEFPQWLRA
-1265 AEATPLTVQRTQAQS
+1265 AEATALTVQRTHSQA
-1280 TSDIMRLDWLS
+1280 TSEMMRLDWLS

-1334 WLVQASVCSGA
+1334 WLVQASICSGS

-1359 EQDAGEGLV
+1359 EQDSGEGLV

-1389 RAGRFVRDAYMRAR
+1389 RAGRFVRDAYIRAR
-1403 RPRSVCCLPVLRQN
+1403 RPRSVCCLPVLRQG

-1433 FTPGRLQVLSILATQ
+1433 FTPGRLQVLGILATQ

-1535 LSVINDVLDYSRNE
+1535 LGVINDVLDYSRNE

-1568 TLNLCALKAHEKGV
+1568 TLNLCAIKAHEKGV

-1693 DVHSEAGRGSC
+1693 EVHSEAGRGSC

-1754 AESTEQALAAMATS
+1754 AESTEQALAAMATA

-1776 WRLGGEDGL
+1776 WRLGAEDGL

-1792 ARQPELAVTL
+1792 FRQPELALTL

-1836 LLSGLGLAPVAAPT
+1836 LLSGLGLTPVTAPT

-1890 EDGQAALDQLE
+1890 EDGQVALDQLE
-1901 QQRYDL
+1901 RQRYDL

-1933 GLPVIAM
+1933 ALPVIAM

-1986 ERKAVEEVVEV
+1986 ERKAVEEGGDV
-1997 KEIGVLARA
+1997 KEVGVLARA

-2028 EQLIRDFRV
+2028 EQLMRDFRV

-2045 ISAWRAADDV
+2045 IAAWRAADDV

-2072 GAIDLQEAAQR
+2072 GAMDLQDAAQR
-2083 LTNRIRLAQPIG
+2083 LTTRIRLAQPIG
-2095 EDVRRLHA
+2095 EEVRRLQA

-2120 GGEEGTV
+2120 GGEEAAV

-2135 RLIALLQTSDFAAEE
+2135 RLVGLLQTSDFAAEE

-2159 VSTPHSADVVRIRE
+2159 VSTPHTADVVRIRE
-2173 WVNEVEFEHAA
+2173 WVNDVEFEHAA

-2197 GQRSS
+2197 GQRSG

>member
-154 AFGAVQGSDSRLE
+154 VFGAVQGSDSRLE

-253 RYQGCFGILRD
+253 RYQGCFGILHD
-264 LQRCQAAHRAGERTP
+264 LQRCQAAHQAGARTP

-311 ARATLGRSEAV
+311 ARVTLGRIEAV

-354 ETLGNGVP
+354 ETLGKEVP

-379 LDEAFA
+379 LGEAFA

-455 ADSPSLRLIERLL
+455 ADSASLRLIERLL

-524 PAEDQAALASLCLD
+524 PAEDQAALAGLCLD

-699 DAVSHLNLAVALI
+699 DAVSHLNLALALI

-776 LCGDATEALRICELL
+776 LCGDANEALRICELL

-840 DAINQAIGAD
+840 DDINQAIGAD
-850 SAEVEAWLATRN
+850 SAEVEAWLAERN

-1153 ETAQERLSG
+1153 ETAQERLIG

-1182 ARREGRAD
+1182 ARREGRVD

-1216 ELYGRFWLEQQRP
+1216 ELYGRFWLDQGRP
-1229 RIARA
+1229 RIART

-1252 QALENEFPHWLRV
+1252 QALENEFPHWLRA
-1265 AEATPLTVQRTQAQS
+1265 AEATALTVQRTQAQS

-1334 WLVQASVCSGA
+1334 WLVQASICSGD

-1403 RPRSVCCLPVLRQN
+1403 RPRSVCCLPVLRQG

-1433 FTPGRLQVLSILATQ
+1433 FTPGRLQVLGILATQ

-1997 KEIGVLARA
+1997 KQIGVLARA

-2120 GGEEGTV
+2120 GGEEGTI

-2135 RLIALLQTSDFAAEE
+2135 RLVGLLQTSDFAAEE
-2150 VLDTLLRAC
+2150 VLDTLLRAT

-2192 RVRQA
+2192 RVRRA
-2197 GQRSS
+2197 GQRSG

>member
-1 MLRIP
+1 
-6 GYSCKTRVSE
+6 
-16 SRHALIYRGT
+16 
-26 RLVDG
+26 
-31 QPVILKQLAADY
+31 
-43 PTPQA
+43 
-48 QAGLRHEFELT
+48 
-59 RRASASGAVSAA
+59 
-71 LELLEYQG
+71 
-79 RQVLVLEDIGGS
+79 
-91 DLAELLAAGPLALD
+91 
-105 DFFDWALAIVRA
+105 
-117 LARLHRLRIAHNDLN
+117 
-132 PRNIVCNCTTG
+132 
-143 SLRLTDLGIAT
+143 
-154 AFGAVQGSDSRLE
+154 
-167 GSLTY
+167 
-172 LAPEQSGRT
+172 
-181 GRHQDYRSDFYAL
+181 
-194 GVTFYEMLAGEPP
+194 
-207 FRAQD
+207 
-212 PLELVHAHL
+212 
-221 AMRAPSLVERVPTVP
+221 
-236 PMLAAL
+236 
-242 VDKLMAKAAEE
+242 
-253 RYQGCFGILRD
+253 
-264 LQRCQAAHRAGERTP
+264 
-279 FALGEQDPPAR
+279 
-290 LVPVRT
+290 
-296 LQGRGAPLRLLEEAL
+296 
-311 ARATLGRSEAV
+311 
-322 FVSGQS
+322 
-328 GVGKS
+328 
-333 ALVQAFVRRQGDRV
+333 
-347 LLAHGKF
+347 
-354 ETLGNGVP
+354 
-362 YGALRQ
+362 
-368 AVREL
+368 
-373 VEIGQT
+373 
-379 LDEAFA
+379 
-385 DRLVEALGGNAGV
+385 
-398 LTEVSPELASW
+398 
-409 LGPQAP
+409 
-415 VAELPPLQA
+415 
-424 EQRFDEAV
+424 
-432 IALLLAFAADS
+432 
-443 RPLLLWLDDLQW
+443 
-455 ADSPSLRLIERLL
+455 
-468 ARGDQGPL
+468 
-476 LLVATHR
+476 
-483 EEQLAGSA
+483 
-491 LERLLGAALIRNVS
+491 
-505 LGPLSR
+505 
-511 VEIERLIAELLPA
+511 
-524 PAEDQAALASLCLD
+524 
-538 KTLGNPF
+538 
-545 FIEQLLRSLQQ
+545 
-556 EGLLEFDGE
+556 
-565 TGQWHWELARLQA
+565 
-578 LDVYD
+578 
-583 NVVDFMVGKLKDLPA
+583 
-598 ATSQLL
+598 
-604 QWAACLGTHFSS
+604 
-616 DRLAALMAES
+616 
-626 PADIRRRCQSLVQE
+626 
-640 GLLTE
+640 
-645 PEGGQAGEQTP
+645 
-656 THYSFLH
+656 
-663 DQVRH
+663 
-668 AAHSLLAPAER
+668 
-679 ERVHLRAGQ
+679 
-688 LYLAEGSATRL
+688 
-699 DAVSHLNLAVALI
+699 
-712 ETPAERLQL
+712 
-721 LELNLDAARKARQA
+721 
-735 NAYPAAQDFLRT
+735 
-747 AVALIDAA
+747 
-755 AWESRHALLFQLHR
+755 
-769 EWAEVAH
+769 
-776 LCGDATEALRICELL
+776 
-791 LPRARSTFEEA
+791 
-802 GVRALQIDL
+802 
-811 YSGLGRFTEALT
+811 
-823 VAKAGI
+823 
-829 QALDEPWPEAP
+829 
-840 DAINQAIGAD
+840 
-850 SAEVEAWLATRN
+850 
-862 PAALL
+862 
-867 DLPRMEDP
+867 
-875 RAQLLIRLLGLLWG
+875 
-889 PAINVDLPMSLLAV
+889 
-903 MRIVKL
+903 
-909 SIQYGNGDLSPFGYA
+909 
-924 NYGSLLSAFH
+924 
-934 GRYELGYQVGRL
+934 
-946 AVDLVDRTGNLP
+946 
-958 LKCKVYTM
+958 
-966 FAVTN
+966 
-971 SPWSS
+971 
-976 PIADN
+976 
-981 VALLREALAAG
+981 AG

-1013 HAGAPLDDILGE
+1013 HAGASLDDILGE

-1059 PSQETWDEEG
+1059 PSQETWGEEG

-1182 ARREGRAD
+1182 ARREGRVD

-1216 ELYGRFWLEQQRP
+1216 ELYGRFWLEQGRP
-1229 RIARA
+1229 RIART

-1265 AEATPLTVQRTQAQS
+1265 AEATTLTVQRTQAQS
-1280 TSDIMRLDWLS
+1280 TSEMMRLDWLS

-1334 WLVQASVCSGA
+1334 WLVQASIGSGA

-1359 EQDAGEGLV
+1359 EQDAGESLV

-1433 FTPGRLQVLSILATQ
+1433 FTPGRLQVLGILATQ

-1768 VFELAIVD
+1768 VFELAVVD
-1776 WRLGGEDGL
+1776 WRLGAEDGL

-2016 ALRLLRGSAELY
+2016 ALRLLRGSAQLY

-2072 GAIDLQEAAQR
+2072 GALDLQEAAQR

-2135 RLIALLQTSDFAAEE
+2135 RLVGLLQTSDFAAEE

-2197 GQRSS
+2197 GSRSR

>member
-1 MLRIP
+1 MVRIP
-6 GYSCKTRVSE
+6 GYSCTARVSE
-16 SRHALIYRGT
+16 TRHALIYRGT
-26 RLVDG
+26 RLADG
-31 QPVILKQLAADY
+31 QPVILKLLAADY

-48 QAGLRHEFELT
+48 QAALRQEFELT
-59 RRASASGAVSAA
+59 RRATPSGAVSAA
-71 LELLEYQG
+71 LELLEHGG
-79 RQVLVLEDIGGS
+79 RQVLVLEDIGGT
-91 DLAELLAAGPLALD
+91 DLAALLAKGPLALG

-132 PRNIVCNCTTG
+132 PRNIVCNTATG
-143 SLRLTDLGIAT
+143 TLRLTDLGIAT
-154 AFGAVQGSDSRLE
+154 VFGTVSGGDTRLE

-194 GVTFYEMLAGEPP
+194 GVTFYEMLCGEPP

-221 AMRAPSLVERVPTVP
+221 AMRPLSLVERVPGIP
-236 PMLAAL
+236 PMLALL

-264 LQRCQAAHRAGERTP
+264 LQRCQAGLPAGNHPNFSLAE
-279 FALGEQDPPAR
+279 LDPPAR
-290 LVPVRT
+290 LVPPRV
-296 LQGRGAPLRLLEEAL
+296 LQGRSVALRLLEETL
-311 ARATLGRSEAV
+311 ARAALERIEAI
-322 FVSGQS
+322 FVSGSS
-328 GVGKS
+328 GMGKS
-333 ALVQAFVRRQGDRV
+333 ALVQAFVRRLGDRV
-347 LLAHGKF
+347 VMAHGKF
-354 ETLGNGVP
+354 ESLGGGVP

-368 AVREL
+368 ALKEL

-379 LDEAFA
+379 LGAGFA
-385 DRLVEALGGNAGV
+385 QRLIDALDGNAVV
-398 LTEVSPELASW
+398 LTDVSPELSAW
-409 LGPQAP
+409 LGPQPP
-415 VAELPPLQA
+415 VVELPPQQA
-424 EQRFDEAV
+424 EQRFDNAM
-432 IALLLAFAADS
+432 ITLLLAFAS
-443 RPLLLWLDDLQW
+443 GKRPLLLWLDDLQW
-455 ADSPSLRLIERLL
+455 ADSASLRLIERLL
-468 ARGDQGPL
+468 SRGDQGAV

-483 EEQLAGSA
+483 EEQLAGSD
-491 LERLLGAALIRNVS
+491 LEQLRAATQVRTLS

-511 VEIERLIAELLPA
+511 TDIERLIAEVLPA
-524 PAEDQAALASLCLD
+524 PAEAQAALAGLCLD

-565 TGQWHWELARLQA
+565 SGQWHWELPRLQA

-583 NVVDFMVGKLKDLPA
+583 NVVDFMVGKLQELPDSTA
-598 ATSQLL
+598 ELL
-604 QWAACLGTHFSS
+604 QWAACLGTSFSS
-616 DRLAALMAES
+616 ERLALLMAKA
-626 PADIRRRCQSLVQE
+626 PADIRRLCQALVQE
-640 GLLTE
+640 GLLIE
-645 PEGGQAGEQTP
+645 AEAEAAAEQAP
-656 THYSFLH
+656 TTYSFPH

-668 AAHSLLAPAER
+668 AAHSLLAPADR

-688 LYLAEGSATRL
+688 LYLDEGDAARL
-699 DAVSHLNLAVALI
+699 DAVTHLNLARALI
-712 ETPAERLQL
+712 QTPAERLQL
-721 LELNLDAARKARQA
+721 LELNLEAARKARQA
-735 NAYPAAQDFLRT
+735 NAYPAALDFLRT
-747 AVALIDAA
+747 AVTLIDEA
-755 AWESRHALLFQLHR
+755 AWGSRHVLLFQLHR
-769 EWAEVAH
+769 EWAEVTH
-776 LCGDATEALRICELL
+776 LCGDASEALRICELL
-791 LPRARSTFEEA
+791 LPRARTSFEEA

-811 YSGLGRFTEALT
+811 FSGLGRFGEALS
-823 VAKAGI
+823 VAVAGI
-829 QALDEPWPEAP
+829 QVLGEPWPEAP
-840 DAINQAIGAD
+840 ADIQQAIGTD
-850 SAEVEAWLATRN
+850 SAEVEAWLAKHS

-934 GRYELGYQVGRL
+934 GRYALGYQVGRL

-981 VALLREALAAG
+981 VTLLREALAAG
-992 QRTGEIIFTAY
+992 QRSGEIIFTAY

-1013 HAGAPLDDILGE
+1013 HAGAPLDDIL
-1025 TAEIERILLGIGDP
+1025 AEAGKIEGILRGIGDP
-1039 NTLEIFTILR
+1039 NTLEIYTILC

-1059 PSQETWDEEG
+1059 PGQETWDEEG

-1118 LAASFG
+1118 LAATFG
-1124 WFSIAEHAF
+1124 WFSIAEHSF

-1146 GETLAKI
+1146 D
-1153 ETAQERLSG
+1153 ERLSQVQAARERLAG
-1162 WAAHCPE
+1162 WAEHCPE
-1169 NFAHKRDLVAAER
+1169 NFAHKRDLVDAEL
-1182 ARREGRAD
+1182 ARCQGRPN
-1190 AAMDLYEQALESA
+1190 AAMDLYEQALASA

-1216 ELYGRFWLEQQRP
+1216 ELYGRFWLEQNRP
-1229 RIARA
+1229 RIART

-1252 QALENEFPHWLRV
+1252 QALENEFPHWLR
-1265 AEATPLTVQRTQAQS
+1265 APDSGTLTVQRTQGHS
-1280 TSDIMRLDWLS
+1280 TGEMMRLDWLS

-1313 RIILEEGGAQH
+1313 RIILEEGGAQQ

-1334 WLVQASVCSGA
+1334 WLVQASVCSGG
-1345 AEPKVL
+1345 EPRVL
-1351 QGLPLALN
+1351 QALPVALG
-1359 EQDAGEGLV
+1359 EQDASESQV
-1368 PLTLVSHVIRHR
+1368 PLTLVAHVIRNR
-1380 EPVILDDAA
+1380 EPMILDDAA
-1389 RAGRFVRDAYMRAR
+1389 QAGGFVRDAYIRAR
-1403 RPRSVCCLPVLRQN
+1403 RPRSICCLPVLRQS

-1460 TLEQRVGERTLEL
+1460 TLEHRVAERTREV

-1512 LGTRLSGEQRGHVG
+1512 LGTRLTGEQRGHVG

-1535 LSVINDVLDYSRNE
+1535 LGVINDVLDYSRNE

-1555 EQLGFNLAKVLER
+1555 EQLAFNLGKVLER

-1613 AVKFTERGH
+1613 AVKFTEHGH

-1629 VCEAGRAHFSLAV
+1629 TCEGGRAHFSLAV

-1681 SRQLTELMGGTL
+1681 SRQLTDLMGGSL
-1693 DVHSEAGRGSC
+1693 DVHSEPGRGSC

-1714 GEPERLP
+1714 GAPERLP
-1721 SQTPRQVLLVD
+1721 SQTPRRVLLVD

-1739 TLGQRLREL
+1739 ILGQRLREL

-1754 AESTEQALAAMATS
+1754 AESSEQALALVASATQA
-1768 VFELAIVD
+1768 FELACVD
-1776 WRLGGEDGL
+1776 WRLGTEDGL
-1785 ALARQLR
+1785 VLARRLR
-1792 ARQPELAVTL
+1792 DRQPELAL
-1802 LASPYEAEEVRSL
+1802 AILASPYEAEEVRSL
-1815 GEDLPGLE
+1815 GEDLRALE
-1823 LLDKPVTGPAVQR
+1823 LLDKPVTSPALQR
-1836 LLSGLGLAPVAAPT
+1836 LLAGLGLAPALPPALV
-1850 VGQSVVDLQGIR
+1850 QSPVDLQGIR
-1862 LLLVDDNAINRQVV
+1862 LLLVDDNPINRQVV
-1876 IGFLQGS
+1876 IGFLQGT
-1883 GILIDVA
+1883 GILIEVA
-1890 EDGQAALDQLE
+1890 EDGQAAVERLATE
-1901 QQRYDL
+1901 RYDL

-1922 TRELRT
+1922 TRLLRT

-1933 GLPVIAM
+1933 RLPIIAM

-1967 AELFRIIAAWANL
+1967 ADLFRIIAAWTTL

-1986 ERKAVEEVVEV
+1986 ERKAVEDPDEAGLLGLTHTA
-1997 KEIGVLARA
+1997 GVF
-2006 RASAVLEPES
+2006 EPAA
-2016 ALRLLRGSAELY
+2016 ALGLLRGNTELY
-2028 EQLIRDFRV
+2028 EQLVRDFRR
-2037 QQAELPGR
+2037 QHGDLPSR
-2045 ISAWRAADDV
+2045 IAAWRAADD
-2055 TALFE
+2055 TAALFE
-2060 CAHGLQATAAYV
+2060 CAHAMQSTAAYI
-2072 GAIDLQEAAQR
+2072 GAVALREAAQR
-2083 LTNRIRLAQPIG
+2083 LTHRIRLAQPIR
-2095 EDVRRLHA
+2095 EDVSTLQF
-2103 EAERCLA
+2103 EVERCLA
-2110 SLDEILVEVA
+2110 ILDEVLASAPRPAPE
-2120 GGEEGTV
+2120 TTP
-2127 EELEALLE
+2127 E
-2135 RLIALLQTSDFAAEE
+2135 RLETQLEQLVGLLQTSDFTAEAL
-2150 VLDTLLRAC
+2150 LDRLMDAGGSIPHRAEL
-2159 VSTPHSADVVRIRE
+2159 VRIRE
-2173 WVNEVEFEHAA
+2173 WVDDVEFEHAA
-2184 DATADLLR
+2184 DATLDLLR